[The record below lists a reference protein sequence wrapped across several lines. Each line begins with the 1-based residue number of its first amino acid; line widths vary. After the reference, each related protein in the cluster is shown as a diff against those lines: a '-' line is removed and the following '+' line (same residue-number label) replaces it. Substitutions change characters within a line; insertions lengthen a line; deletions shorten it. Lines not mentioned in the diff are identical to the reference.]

1 MRVVVLNT
9 VAPFVRGGAEL
20 LAEALVDRLA
30 AAGHEAALLR
40 VPFAWNPLAR
50 VYDGMLACGLLA
62 LPRADRVIALK
73 FPAYLVPCAEKTI
86 WLLHQFRQVYDLWT
100 PDLAADPAAPGLR
113 TAIKA
118 ADEACFDGAR
128 RMICNSPVTRD
139 RLAHHNGRRAEVLP
153 PPLNDPELFQPG
165 AHGDYLFAGGRINA
179 AKRQHLLVEAM
190 RHVRG
195 GLRLVVAGP
204 PDTPA
209 DGQRLVDLVARH
221 GLGDRVRLELGFVP
235 RRRIAELVTGALAC
249 AYLPI
254 DEDSFGYVAME
265 ACEAGKALLSAPD
278 AGGVLGLVRPG
289 ETGQVVEAEPRAL
302 ADALD
307 RVWADRATT
316 IAQGRAARAHWRAQ
330 GIDWHHTIETLLA

>member
-20 LAEALVDRLA
+20 LAESLVERLT

-40 VPFAWNPLAR
+40 VPFAWHPLER
-50 VYDGMLACGLLA
+50 VYDAMLACGLLA

-73 FPAYLVPCAEKTI
+73 FPAYLVPCPDKTI
-86 WLLHQFRQVYDLWT
+86 WLLHQFRQVYDLWG
-100 PDLAADPAAPGLR
+100 PEIAADPAATGLR
-113 TAIKA
+113 AAIKA

-128 RMICNSPVTRD
+128 RMLCNSPVTRD
-139 RLAHHNGRRAEVLP
+139 RLACHNGRRADVLP

-165 AHGDYLFAGGRINA
+165 PHGDYLFAGGRINA

-190 RHVRG
+190 RHVG
-195 GLRLVVAGP
+195 SGLRLVVAGP

-209 DGQRLVDLVARH
+209 DGERLVDLVARH
-221 GLGDRVRLELGFVP
+221 RLGDRVRLELGFVP
-235 RRRIAELVTGALAC
+235 RARIAELVRGALAC

-265 ACEAGKALLSAPD
+265 ACEAAKALLSAPD
-278 AGGVLGLVRPG
+278 AGGVLGLVRDG
-289 ETGQVVEAEPRAL
+289 ETGHVVSADPEAL
-302 ADALD
+302 ADVLD
-307 RVWADRATT
+307 RLWTDRATS
-316 IAQGRAARAHWRAQ
+316 IAQGRASRALWRAQ